1 MTIEIKKE
9 VFCMKRAGRIY
20 GLLSLMLCAAL
31 VLTACLLNE
40 KQTTNK
46 IDEKDLTETERFY
59 VNMARD
65 MYIANI
71 EISDPPKGQ
80 EISTFFRWMIA
91 QELYNEKCK
100 EWYDGAVYRI
110 PLEDIQTVLYRHL
123 DVDSFSPEE
132 IFPAWDEN
140 SSIGYDSHNQEYIIE
155 MMGGYGGAQSMC
167 LLGYNEKQYAVEVI
181 VGAYDMNKLFSEEP
195 SEEIVKT
202 YTVCFDLSSKEKP
215 DFKIVSAKAEVLY
228 LSG

>member
-1 MTIEIKKE
+1 
-9 VFCMKRAGRIY
+9 MKRY
-20 GLLSLMLCAAL
+20 GWIFGLVSSLLCAAL
-31 VLTACLLNE
+31 MFTGCTLSE

-46 IDEKDLTETERFY
+46 IDEEGLTKTERFY
-59 VNMARD
+59 VNTARD

-80 EISTFFRWMIA
+80 EMSTFFRWMIA
-91 QELYNEKCK
+91 QELYNENHKA
-100 EWYDGAVYRI
+100 WYDGTVYRI

-140 SSIGYDSHNQEYIIE
+140 SSVGYDSHNQEYIIK

-167 LLGYNEKQYAVEVI
+167 LLGYNEKQDAVEVV
-181 VGAYDMNKLFSEEP
+181 VGVYDMNKLFSDEP

-215 DFKIVSAKAEVLY
+215 DFKIVSAKAEVQQRLRN
-228 LSG
+228 LCLCKD